1 MPNLENLLVRAR
13 AKALSYLL
21 PRPYEAQWG
30 SYSFIGEMDTQFAS
44 ERLLDVSL
52 EGIRRARSM
61 SFPGLQER
69 FSAETTEVLRRW
81 PGEHYRLL
89 AGICATIK
97 PKTVV
102 EIGTASG
109 LSALALLSELPSA
122 SRLVT
127 FDVLPWDYKGSESWG
142 GDTLLRADDFANG
155 RLSQIVGDLSNDA
168 VFEKQRALLEQAD
181 FLFVDG
187 PKDGVFE
194 QRFLD
199 RLASVRFVKPP
210 LVMFD
215 DVRLWNMLRIWRNI
229 RRPKLDLTSFGH
241 WSGSGLIDWA

>member
-1 MPNLENLLVRAR
+1 MPNLDNLLVRAR

-21 PRPYEAQWG
+21 PRPYEAKWG
-30 SYSFIGEMDTQFAS
+30 SYSFIAETDTDVAS
-44 ERLLDVSL
+44 ERLIDVSL
-52 EGIRRARSM
+52 EGIRRARM
-61 SFPGLQER
+61 VSFDDLQGR
-69 FSAETTEVLRRW
+69 LSAETMEVLRRW

-89 AGICATIK
+89 AGICATLK

-109 LSALALLSELPSA
+109 LSALALLSELPSG

-127 FDVLPWDYKGSESWG
+127 FDILPWDYKGPEAWG
-142 GDTLLRADDFANG
+142 GEVLLRAEDFANG
-155 RLSQIVGDLSNDA
+155 RLSQFVGDLSNDA
-168 VFEKQRALLEQAD
+168 TFEKHRALLEQAD

-194 QRFLD
+194 QQFLD
-199 RLASVRFVKPP
+199 RLGSVRFATPP

-215 DVRLWNMLRIWRNI
+215 DVRLWNMVRIWKNV

-241 WSGSGLIDWA
+241 WSGTGLIDWR